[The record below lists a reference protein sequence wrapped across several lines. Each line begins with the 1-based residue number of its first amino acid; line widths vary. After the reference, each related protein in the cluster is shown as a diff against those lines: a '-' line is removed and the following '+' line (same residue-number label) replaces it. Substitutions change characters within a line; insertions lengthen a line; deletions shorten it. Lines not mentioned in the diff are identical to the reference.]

1 MMIHYNLN
9 ITVHWDSAITVQHN
23 LTIITDSNA
32 KKKSEWIINA
42 VKDLLI
48 LKFLVTSVSSS
59 ISDLDKV
66 QLSCRW
72 LKCS

>member
-66 QLSCRW
+66 QLSCR
-72 LKCS
+72 

>member
-48 LKFLVTSVSSS
+48 LKFLVTLVSLS

>member
-1 MMIHYNLN
+1 MIHYNLN

-48 LKFLVTSVSSS
+48 LKFLVTLVSLS